1 MRCDALATHTP
12 CQLPVPLLCMLPAC
26 RPRLLP
32 PLLHPPAAY
41 SRSLTLG
48 NCSYRHVAAVSPV
61 RDVLLLCARCG
72 SAARASCLPPCAAPA
87 VAASACRLCC
97 WVLCAVPPPH
107 VFDHTLTMNEHQ
119 ATTVASTM
127 LQCERPPTS
136 ACPHHRALQ
145 HVPEEPSTHIT
156 STAQHLCRHSAC
168 S

>member
-136 ACPHHRALQ
+136 ACPHHSALQ